1 MIQPGEYPLVMYA
14 YTPTVLVLDFVGYNF
29 TAATFRAQVRE
40 KPEGEILIDLTN
52 AASNAEGV
60 SATYAAAV
68 MQYDAKGN
76 EIGPAPVSS
85 VQIRINE
92 TTIEGIV
99 ASFGAT
105 KDIDLVWDLHIT
117 GGGLPKTRWIEGPAI
132 IRAGVTQ

>member
-1 MIQPGEYPLVMYA
+1 MIRPGEYPLVMYA
-14 YTPTVLVLDFVGYNF
+14 YTPVVLVLDFVGYNF
-29 TAATFRAQVRE
+29 TGATFSAQVRE
-40 KPEGEILIDLTN
+40 RPEGQVLINLAG
-52 AASNAEGV
+52 AAANAEGV
-60 SATYAAAV
+60 SVSYNAAA
-68 MQYDAKGN
+68 MQYDANGN

-105 KDIDLVWDLHIT
+105 KDIPLVWDLHIT